1 MIFIFATLKT
11 FKFLKFTMRN
21 LHFKNMIIES
31 LQNEKI
37 KNLNRLITD
46 NRFRKKSGVFVVE
59 GKQENERALQ
69 FGFEN
74 VEFFICESIFGINH
88 PDGKIHFVSSQVY
101 EKLAYRG
108 TSEGIIGIYKA
119 KEFDLKNYQP
129 KDNASVI
136 VVESVEKPGNLGAIL
151 RSCEAFGIDALIV
164 TDSRVDFYNPNVLRS
179 SVGCFFGM
187 NVFSATNEETLS
199 FLQENSFKIYT
210 TYMDETAEDLYKK
223 NFNEKSALFFGTEHS
238 GLSDFWLHKGENI
251 LIPMSGTIDSLN
263 LSNAVAIS
271 CYEILRQKLT
281 K

>member
-1 MIFIFATLKT
+1 MT
-11 FKFLKFTMRN
+11 
-21 LHFKNMIIES
+21 IES

-74 VEFFICESIFGINH
+74 VEFYICENIFGINH
-88 PDGKIHFVSSQVY
+88 PEGKIHFVSSQVY

-108 TSEGIIGIYKA
+108 SSEGIIGIYKT
-119 KEFDLKNYQP
+119 KEFNLNEFSP
-129 KDNASVI
+129 KENASVI

-164 TDSRVDFYNPNVLRS
+164 TDTKVDFYNPNVLRS

-187 NVFSATNEETLS
+187 NVFSASNEETLA
-199 FLQENSFKIYT
+199 FLQKNNFKIYT
-210 TYMDETAEDLYKK
+210 TFMDESAEDLFKK
-223 NFNEKSALFFGTEHS
+223 NFSEKSALFFGTEHS
-238 GLSDFWLHKGENI
+238 GLSDFWLNKGENI
-251 LIPMSGTIDSLN
+251 LIPMAGTIDSLN
-263 LSNAVAIS
+263 LSNAVAIA
-271 CYEILRQKLT
+271 CYEILRQKLN

>member
-1 MIFIFATLKT
+1 MT
-11 FKFLKFTMRN
+11 
-21 LHFKNMIIES
+21 IES

-59 GKQENERALQ
+59 GKQENKRALQ

-74 VEFFICESIFGINH
+74 IEFYICENIFGINH
-88 PDGKIHFVSSQVY
+88 PEGKIYFVSSQVY

-108 TSEGIIGIYKA
+108 SSEGIIGIYKT
-119 KEFDLKNYQP
+119 KEFNLNEFSLEE
-129 KDNASVI
+129 NASVI

-164 TDSRVDFYNPNVLRS
+164 TDTKVDFYNPNVLRS

-187 NVFSATNEETLS
+187 NVFSASNEETLA
-199 FLQENSFKIYT
+199 FLQKNNFKIYT
-210 TYMDETAEDLYKK
+210 TFMDESAEDLYKK
-223 NFNEKSALFFGTEHS
+223 NFTEKSALFFGTEHS
-238 GLSDFWLHKGENI
+238 GLSDFWLNKGENI

-271 CYEILRQKLT
+271 CYEILRQKLN

>member
-1 MIFIFATLKT
+1 MT
-11 FKFLKFTMRN
+11 
-21 LHFKNMIIES
+21 IES
-31 LQNEKI
+31 HQNEKI

-74 VEFFICESIFGINH
+74 IEFYICENIFGINH
-88 PDGKIHFVSSQVY
+88 PEGKIHFVSSQVY

-108 TSEGIIGIYKA
+108 SSEGIIGIYKT
-119 KEFDLKNYQP
+119 KEFNLNEFSP
-129 KDNASVI
+129 EENASVI

-164 TDSRVDFYNPNVLRS
+164 TDTKVDFYNPNVLRS

-187 NVFSATNEETLS
+187 NVFSASNEETLA
-199 FLQENSFKIYT
+199 FLQKNNFKIYT
-210 TYMDETAEDLYKK
+210 TFMDESAEDLYQK
-223 NFNEKSALFFGTEHS
+223 NFTEKSALFFGTEHS
-238 GLSDFWLHKGENI
+238 GLSDFWLNKGENI
-251 LIPMSGTIDSLN
+251 LIPMAGTIDSLN
-263 LSNAVAIS
+263 LSNAVAIA
-271 CYEILRQKLT
+271 CYEILRQKLN

>member
-1 MIFIFATLKT
+1 MT
-11 FKFLKFTMRN
+11 
-21 LHFKNMIIES
+21 IES

-46 NRFRKKSGVFVVE
+46 NRFRKKSGTFVVE

-74 VEFFICESIFGINH
+74 VEFYICENIFGINH
-88 PDGKIHFVSSQVY
+88 PEGKIHFVSSQVY

-108 TSEGIIGIYKA
+108 SSEGIIGIYKT
-119 KEFDLKNYQP
+119 KEFNLNEFSP
-129 KDNASVI
+129 EENASVI

-164 TDSRVDFYNPNVLRS
+164 TDTKVDFYNPNVLRS

-187 NVFSATNEETLS
+187 NVFSASNEETLA
-199 FLQENSFKIYT
+199 FLQKNNFKIYT
-210 TYMDETAEDLYKK
+210 TFMDESAEDLYQK
-223 NFNEKSALFFGTEHS
+223 NFTEKSALFFGTEHS
-238 GLSDFWLHKGENI
+238 GLSDFWLNKGENI
-251 LIPMSGTIDSLN
+251 LIPMAGTIDSLN
-263 LSNAVAIS
+263 LSNAVAIA
-271 CYEILRQKLT
+271 CYEILRQKLN

>member
-1 MIFIFATLKT
+1 
-11 FKFLKFTMRN
+11 
-21 LHFKNMIIES
+21 MIIES

-74 VEFFICESIFGINH
+74 IEFYICENIFGINH
-88 PDGKIHFVSSQVY
+88 PEGKIHFVSSQVY

-108 TSEGIIGIYKA
+108 SSEGIIGIYKT
-119 KEFDLKNYQP
+119 KEFNLNEFSP
-129 KDNASVI
+129 EENASII

-164 TDSRVDFYNPNVLRS
+164 TDTKVDFYNPNVLRS

-187 NVFSATNEETLS
+187 NVFSASNEETLA
-199 FLQENSFKIYT
+199 FLQKNNFKIYT
-210 TYMDETAEDLYKK
+210 TFMDESAEDLYKK
-223 NFNEKSALFFGTEHS
+223 NFTEKSALFFGTEHS
-238 GLSDFWLHKGENI
+238 GLSDFWLNKGENI

-263 LSNAVAIS
+263 LSNAVAIA
-271 CYEILRQKLT
+271 CYEILRQKLN

>member
-1 MIFIFATLKT
+1 
-11 FKFLKFTMRN
+11 
-21 LHFKNMIIES
+21 MIIES

-37 KNLNRLITD
+37 KNLNRIITD

-74 VEFFICESIFGINH
+74 IEFYICENIFGINH
-88 PDGKIHFVSSQVY
+88 PEGKIHFVSSQVY

-108 TSEGIIGIYKA
+108 SSEGIIGIYKT
-119 KEFDLKNYQP
+119 KEFNLNEFSP
-129 KDNASVI
+129 EENASVI

-164 TDSRVDFYNPNVLRS
+164 TDTKVDFYNPNVLRS

-187 NVFSATNEETLS
+187 NVFSASNEETLA
-199 FLQENSFKIYT
+199 FLQKNNFKIYT
-210 TYMDETAEDLYKK
+210 TFMDESAEDLYKK
-223 NFNEKSALFFGTEHS
+223 NFTEKSALFFGTEHS
-238 GLSDFWLHKGENI
+238 GLSDFWLNKGENI
-251 LIPMSGTIDSLN
+251 LIPMAGTIDSLN
-263 LSNAVAIS
+263 LSNAVAIA
-271 CYEILRQKLT
+271 CYEILRQKLN

>member
-1 MIFIFATLKT
+1 MT
-11 FKFLKFTMRN
+11 
-21 LHFKNMIIES
+21 IES

-74 VEFFICESIFGINH
+74 IEFYICENIFGINH
-88 PDGKIHFVSSQVY
+88 PEGKIHFVSSQVY

-108 TSEGIIGIYKA
+108 TSEGIVGIYKT
-119 KEFDLKNYQP
+119 KEFNLNEFSP
-129 KDNASVI
+129 EENASVI

-164 TDSRVDFYNPNVLRS
+164 TDTKVDFYNPNVLRS

-187 NVFSATNEETLS
+187 NVFSASNEETLA
-199 FLQENSFKIYT
+199 FLQKNNFKIYT
-210 TYMDETAEDLYKK
+210 TFMDESAEDLYQK
-223 NFNEKSALFFGTEHS
+223 NFTEKSALFFGTEHS
-238 GLSDFWLHKGENI
+238 GLSDFWLNKGENI
-251 LIPMSGTIDSLN
+251 LIPMAGTIDSLN
-263 LSNAVAIS
+263 LSNAVAIA
-271 CYEILRQKLT
+271 CYEILRQKLN

>member
-1 MIFIFATLKT
+1 
-11 FKFLKFTMRN
+11 
-21 LHFKNMIIES
+21 MIIES

-74 VEFFICESIFGINH
+74 IEFFICEPIFGIHH
-88 PDGKIHFVSSQVY
+88 PEGKTHFVSNQVY

-108 TSEGIIGIYKA
+108 TSEGIIGVYKT
-119 KEFDLKNYQP
+119 KEFDLNDYQP
-129 KDNASVI
+129 KENASII

-164 TDSRVDFYNPNVLRS
+164 TDTRVDFYNPNVLRS
-179 SVGCFFGM
+179 SVGCLFGM
-187 NVFSATNEETLS
+187 NVFSATNEETLA
-199 FLQENSFKIYT
+199 FLQKNNFKIFT
-210 TYMDETAEDLYKK
+210 TFMDEDSENLYKK
-223 NFNEKSALFFGTEHS
+223 DFKEKSALFFGTEHS
-238 GLSDFWLHKGENI
+238 GLSDFWLNKGENI
-251 LIPMSGTIDSLN
+251 LIPMVGTIDSLN

-271 CYEILRQKLT
+271 CYEILRQKLY
-281 K
+281 

>member
-1 MIFIFATLKT
+1 MT
-11 FKFLKFTMRN
+11 
-21 LHFKNMIIES
+21 IES

-46 NRFRKKSGVFVVE
+46 NRFRKKSGIFVVE

-74 VEFFICESIFGINH
+74 IEFYICENIFGINH
-88 PDGKIHFVSSQVY
+88 PEGKIHFVSSQVY

-108 TSEGIIGIYKA
+108 SSEGIIGIYKT
-119 KEFDLKNYQP
+119 KEFNLNEFSP
-129 KDNASVI
+129 EENASVI

-164 TDSRVDFYNPNVLRS
+164 TDTKVDFYNPNVLRS

-187 NVFSATNEETLS
+187 NVFSASNEETLA
-199 FLQENSFKIYT
+199 FLQKNNFKIYT
-210 TYMDETAEDLYKK
+210 TFMDESAEDLYQK
-223 NFNEKSALFFGTEHS
+223 NFTEKSALFFGTEHS
-238 GLSDFWLHKGENI
+238 GLSDFWLNKGENI
-251 LIPMSGTIDSLN
+251 LIPMAGTIDSLN
-263 LSNAVAIS
+263 LSNAVAIT
-271 CYEILRQKLT
+271 CYEILRQKLN

>member
-1 MIFIFATLKT
+1 MT
-11 FKFLKFTMRN
+11 
-21 LHFKNMIIES
+21 IES

-37 KNLNRLITD
+37 KNLNRLIID
-46 NRFRKKSGVFVVE
+46 NRFRKKSGIFVVE

-74 VEFFICESIFGINH
+74 IEFFICEPIFGINH
-88 PDGKIHFVSSQVY
+88 PKGKIYFVSSQVY

-108 TSEGIIGIYKA
+108 SSEGIIGIYKT
-119 KEFDLKNYQP
+119 KEFNLNEFSP
-129 KDNASVI
+129 EENASVI

-164 TDSRVDFYNPNVLRS
+164 TDTKVDFYNPNVLRS

-187 NVFSATNEETLS
+187 NVFSASNEETLA
-199 FLQENSFKIYT
+199 FLQKNNFKIYT
-210 TYMDETAEDLYKK
+210 TFMDESAEDLYQK
-223 NFNEKSALFFGTEHS
+223 NFTKRSALFFGTEHS
-238 GLSDFWLHKGENI
+238 GLSDFWLNKGENI

-271 CYEILRQKLT
+271 CYEILRQKLN